1 MGRGPV
7 DELLPVG
14 PLRIRVRLPVGVRIS
29 RVKLLVTEQ
38 KLSHTL
44 EKGEAVVQLPSLLD
58 HEVIVLE

>member
-14 PLRIRVRLPVGVRIS
+14 PMRIRVRLPEGVRIS

-38 KLSHTL
+38 KPSHTL
-44 EKGEAVVQLPSLLD
+44 EKGEAVVQLASLLD

>member
-14 PLRIRVRLPVGVRIS
+14 PLLVRVRLPKGVRLG

-38 KLSHTL
+38 KPSHTL
-44 EKGEAVVQLPSLLD
+44 EKGEAVFQLPSLLD